1 MAVTFGYR
9 KEDKKRGAPGAF
21 QGWVFRFSLSRP
33 RTEEEED
40 PGWRTG
46 LVGLQEMEGKS
57 GDAKPVEEEEVVV
70 QDKACSGEAATAKSE
85 SSSETNELL
94 GSAKNDAPK
103 QAEAGSLDLDLGMV
117 QPWTNGDGCNRP
129 SAMPTQ
135 LTIFYDGHVSVFDAI
150 PPEKVREI
158 MLIAAAVAKP
168 GDMKS
173 SGSYRPSSPALTR
186 SPSLQSTATALASPK
201 PQLYPMQQNPL
212 CKLQADL
219 PIARRH
225 SLQRFFEKRRD
236 RLVNKAPYA
245 NPLGSKLADDK
256 QTSLGMMASSDV
268 GHGEKPL
275 LPQEENQLKATAQL
289 A

>member
-1 MAVTFGYR
+1 
-9 KEDKKRGAPGAF
+9 
-21 QGWVFRFSLSRP
+21 
-33 RTEEEED
+33 
-40 PGWRTG
+40 
-46 LVGLQEMEGKS
+46 MEGKS
-57 GDAKPVEEEEVVV
+57 GDAKPVEEEVV
-70 QDKACSGEAATAKSE
+70 QDKGSSGEAKSE

-94 GSAKNDAPK
+94 GSPKNDV
-103 QAEAGSLDLDLGMV
+103 GSRDLSMV
-117 QPWTNGDGCNRP
+117 QPWTNGDNRLA
-129 SAMPTQ
+129 AMSTQ
-135 LTIFYDGHVSVFDAI
+135 LTIFYGGNVSVFDAI

-212 CKLQADL
+212 CKMQADL

-236 RLVNKAPYA
+236 RLVNKTPYA
-245 NPLGSKLADDK
+245 NPSGSKMPEDK
-256 QTSLGMMASSDV
+256 QTGLGTMASSDV
-268 GHGEKPL
+268 SHGEKVLMPL
-275 LPQEENQLKATAQL
+275 EENQLKATAQL
-289 A
+289 V